1 PPRRPAPPAPVGPPP
16 RPRRRPRWGRR
27 IGLALGLVVV
37 LLLGGL
43 VWADTSLNRVPALAN
58 YDGRPAAT
66 PGTTWL
72 LVGSDSRTGLTP
84 EQEAQLATGGDIGTG
99 RTDTILLI
107 HVPSSGPTTMVSLPR
122 DWYVPIPGYGSD
134 KLNASFSLGG
144 APLLTRTVEEVTGVR
159 IDHYA
164 EVGFGGFADMVDGLG
179 GVDLCVPY
187 DIDDPLAGLTVS
199 AGCQELTGAQALGF
213 VRTRATPLGDL
224 DRMNNQRLFL
234 SSLLSKAT
242 SPTTFLNPFRVVPLT
257 RALVS
262 SLQVDEGDHIWN
274 LASLGWALRGE
285 TVTTTIPI
293 AGFEDVEGSGNVV
306 LTDRERAS
314 RFFDLIAQDQP
325 LPPDLL
331 SGG

>member
-1 PPRRPAPPAPVGPPP
+1 
-16 RPRRRPRWGRR
+16 
-27 IGLALGLVVV
+27 
-37 LLLGGL
+37 
-43 VWADTSLNRVPALAN
+43 
-58 YDGRPAAT
+58 
-66 PGTTWL
+66 
-72 LVGSDSRTGLTP
+72 